1 MSRRPII
8 ATLAAA
14 AALAVPTA
22 LGVQGAGATSTRH
35 ASASQATAPY
45 ENPNLSV
52 RKRVADLLSRM
63 TLEEKIG
70 QMTQAERARRR
81 PDTTRRSPRDKLGSV
96 LSGGGS
102 VPTAEHARRRG
113 PTWSTATRQAALAT
127 RLRIPILYGI
137 DTVHGD
143 GNMYGAT
150 VFPHNIGL
158 GATRDPALVQQV
170 EHIAAEETR
179 ATGPQWAF
187 APCICAA
194 RDDRWGRT
202 YESFGEDPKLVEQDG
217 DRDRRL
223 PGQGRQGHRQARPRA
238 RHRQALRGRRPHHL
252 RHRLQQPAD
261 RRLPD
266 RPGRRPGQ
274 PRHVLQARPAPVR
287 AGDPGPQRRLA
298 SCRPTR
304 ASTGPRTAS
313 ATRST
318 CTATRS

>member
-35 ASASQATAPY
+35 AAASQATAPY

-63 TLEEKIG
+63 TLQEKIG
-70 QMTQAERARRR
+70 QMTQAERQNVGPDGDEDHERHARQRAVGRR
-81 PDTTRRSPRDKLGSV
+81 LGAH
-96 LSGGGS
+96 
-102 VPTAEHARRRG
+102 PEHARGVGRHGRLLPEG
-113 PTWSTATRQAALAT
+113 RAGDPAAASRSSTASTPSTATAT
-127 RLRIPILYGI
+127 C
-137 DTVHGD
+137 
-143 GNMYGAT
+143 YGAT

-223 PGQGRQGHRQARPRA
+223 PGQGRGRLDKPDRVLATAKHYAGDGDTDGTAPPATGDYKIDQGVAIT
-238 RHRQALRGRRPHHL
+238 
-252 RHRLQQPAD
+252 QP
-261 RRLPD
+261 RRL
-266 RPGRRPGQ
+266 
-274 PRHVLQARPAPVR
+274 
-287 AGDPGPQRRLA
+287 LA
-298 SCRPTR
+298 ASRC
-304 ASTGPRTAS
+304 ASTCRRSRTTTS
-313 ATRST
+313 A
-318 CTATRS
+318 A